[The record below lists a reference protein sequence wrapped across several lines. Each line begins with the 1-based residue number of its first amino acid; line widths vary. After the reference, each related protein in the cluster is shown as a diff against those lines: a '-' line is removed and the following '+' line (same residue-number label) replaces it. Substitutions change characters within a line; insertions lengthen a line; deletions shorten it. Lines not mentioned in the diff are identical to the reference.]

1 MPVSETLAYALG
13 STLPRQSEGITT
25 RSLGSKLVLYNPGSR
40 EVSVLNATAA
50 AVWELCD
57 GQTPVAEAVA
67 RLQTRFRVDG
77 TRDLKADVAAVVQM
91 LTERGLLSAS
101 RDRAPEEVV

>member
-1 MPVSETLAYALG
+1 MRVSETIQG
-13 STLPRQSEGITT
+13 EFGGILPRRSDGVTT

-57 GQTPVAEAVA
+57 GETPVADAVA
-67 RLQTRFRVDG
+67 RLQTRFRGAG
-77 TRDLKADVAAVVQM
+77 TRDLGADVAAVVQM
-91 LTERGLLSAS
+91 LSERGLLSAP
-101 RDRAPEEVV
+101 RDRAPEEIV